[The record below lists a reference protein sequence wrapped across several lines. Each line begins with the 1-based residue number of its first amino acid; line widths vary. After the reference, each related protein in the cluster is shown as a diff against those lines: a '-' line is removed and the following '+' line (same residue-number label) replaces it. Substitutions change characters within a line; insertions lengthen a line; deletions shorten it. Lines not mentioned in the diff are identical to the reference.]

1 MWAWRKVNNH
11 AQLVDQIILF
21 TLLHLYDAECFMK
34 MAESDVVCKWI
45 SFNVVADY
53 MPLNPPEDEDDTVVN
68 IIYPL
73 EPPVIFS

>member
-1 MWAWRKVNNH
+1 
-11 AQLVDQIILF
+11 
-21 TLLHLYDAECFMK
+21 MK